1 MPKAIYSSVNV
12 RDPARAASHSK
23 QTAFAATWEEADM
36 PSEVGVAE
44 IMQGIDAARQIEHA
58 RLTRVAKT
66 LVNTYRDGFQSLS
79 ASLA

>member
-1 MPKAIYSSVNV
+1 
-12 RDPARAASHSK
+12 
-23 QTAFAATWEEADM
+23 M

-44 IMQGIDAARQIEHA
+44 IKQGIDAARQIEHA